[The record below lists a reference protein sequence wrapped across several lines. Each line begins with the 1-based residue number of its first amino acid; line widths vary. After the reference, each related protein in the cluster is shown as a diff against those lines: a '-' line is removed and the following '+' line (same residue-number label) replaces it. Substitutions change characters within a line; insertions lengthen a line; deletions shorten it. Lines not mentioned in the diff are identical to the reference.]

1 MESAWNEYK
10 NGRRGCGV
18 NKDERQSNYTDK
30 VLNGIEKSFRVCIVL
45 CMKFEKTATKN

>member
-1 MESAWNEYK
+1 MTHSPCRIFQKADESFP
-10 NGRRGCGV
+10 
-18 NKDERQSNYTDK
+18 NYTDK